1 MVDIVFYKCNDS
13 MCTAK
18 FSWDFIHKR
27 IQNIEILTL
36 RNQHPNLTTDTFV
49 LRSHN
54 FFFGKNCFFESSLS
68 PISYSRTISNSES
81 EAAAWMETL
90 LNSLPTKTER
100 NAVAV
105 PPLDSPTSVENNE
118 DQNLLGDF
126 NLLESLKEDGEMS
139 DKC

>member
-1 MVDIVFYKCNDS
+1 
-13 MCTAK
+13 
-18 FSWDFIHKR
+18 
-27 IQNIEILTL
+27 
-36 RNQHPNLTTDTFV
+36 
-49 LRSHN
+49 
-54 FFFGKNCFFESSLS
+54 
-68 PISYSRTISNSES
+68 
-81 EAAAWMETL
+81 METL